1 MAVMT
6 QLPFDPER
14 AVGAEDAGPLFR
26 QASGDPPSLETAP
39 KPLTVTQA
47 AELIR
52 ETFDRHVAPLRVV
65 GEVSN
70 LSRQR
75 HWYFSL
81 KDETAVL
88 RCVAW
93 SSSVKTFGF
102 VPAEGDEVVATGELG
117 FYGPQGSTNLYVSR
131 LEPVGAG
138 ALELRFRAMCA
149 ELRGLGYFDE
159 DRKKTLPFMP
169 RRVAIITSA
178 SGAAVQ
184 DVLATAGQRCP
195 AVALLLIDVRVQGD
209 GAPAQIARAIRFADT
224 RRDDLG
230 IDAIL
235 VTRGGG
241 SAEDLWA
248 FNERVVADAAY
259 ECRLPLVAAIG
270 HESDTTVIELV
281 ADVRAATPTQ
291 AAVLLVPSAA
301 QLREQVGHLEH
312 KLGAVV
318 RAKLARERQRL
329 LLIERFPLFRD
340 PGSLVARASERSAGL
355 RERLGRAVTVR
366 LQRLGD
372 GLESL
377 RRQLEGV
384 GPQRVLSRG
393 YSYTTTPQGRLVASV
408 DDVHSGDAIV
418 TRVSAGEIVSSVR

>member
-1 MAVMT
+1 MPVFPRRIAVIT
-6 QLPFDPER
+6 SAGGAAVGDVISTAAERCR
-14 AVGAEDAGPLFR
+14 AVG
-26 QASGDPPSLETAP
+26 
-39 KPLTVTQA
+39 
-47 AELIR
+47 
-52 ETFDRHVAPLRVV
+52 
-65 GEVSN
+65 
-70 LSRQR
+70 
-75 HWYFSL
+75 
-81 KDETAVL
+81 
-88 RCVAW
+88 
-93 SSSVKTFGF
+93 
-102 VPAEGDEVVATGELG
+102 
-117 FYGPQGSTNLYVSR
+117 
-131 LEPVGAG
+131 
-138 ALELRFRAMCA
+138 
-149 ELRGLGYFDE
+149 
-159 DRKKTLPFMP
+159 
-169 RRVAIITSA
+169 
-178 SGAAVQ
+178 
-184 DVLATAGQRCP
+184 
-195 AVALLLIDVRVQGD
+195 LLIVDVRVQGD
-209 GAPAQIARAIRFADT
+209 GAAGGVAAAIRRIDADAE
-224 RRDDLG
+224 RLG
-230 IDAIL
+230 VDAIL

-241 SAEDLWA
+241 SVEDLWA
-248 FNERVVADAAY
+248 FNERVVADAVH

-291 AAVLLVPSAA
+291 AAVLLVPSGA

-318 RAKLARERQRL
+318 RGQLARERQRL

-340 PGSLVARASERSAGL
+340 PGSLVARARERSAGL

-418 TRVSAGEIVSSVR
+418 TRVSDGEIESIVR